1 MTHPLLGLFLIVLIG
16 SSTYALGR
24 IAGRQDR
31 LDAYRCG
38 RQDGTNEEWNRQRA
52 YIQATLRH
60 AFNNRV
66 TVAFSRSLARELR
79 SDSHIGTTYRSR
91 AAVARAAVPAPRQES
106 ERFATP
112 GPAALPQ
119 HGARRA
125 ELAGITRLSELEE
138 IKEPA
143 REG

>member
-24 IAGRQDR
+24 ISGRQDR

-38 RQDGTNEEWNRQRA
+38 RQDGTDEEWNRQRA

-66 TVAFSRSLARELR
+66 TVAFSRSVARDLTG
-79 SDSHIGTTYRSR
+79 DGYLGTTYRSK
-91 AAVARAAVPAPRQES
+91 AAVVRAAVPAPRQES
-106 ERFATP
+106 EWFGTP
-112 GPAALPQ
+112 GPAALAQ
-119 HGARRA
+119 QGARHE
-125 ELAGITRLSELEE
+125 ELREITRLNELEE

>member
-38 RQDGTNEEWNRQRA
+38 RQDGTDEEWNRQRA

-79 SDSHIGTTYRSR
+79 NDGNLGTTYRSK
-91 AAVARAAVPAPRQES
+91 AAVVRATVPAPRQES
-106 ERFATP
+106 EWFGTP
-112 GPAALPQ
+112 GPAALAQ
-119 HGARRA
+119 HRERHD
-125 ELAGITRLSELEE
+125 ELAGIARLNELEE
-138 IKEPA
+138 IKEPV